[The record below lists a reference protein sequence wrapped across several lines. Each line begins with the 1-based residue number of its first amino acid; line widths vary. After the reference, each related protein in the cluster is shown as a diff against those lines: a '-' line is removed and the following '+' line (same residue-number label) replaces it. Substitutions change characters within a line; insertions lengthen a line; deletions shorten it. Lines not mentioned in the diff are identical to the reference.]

1 LSRVDPQTNSS
12 FRIEIDGVIQGFFSE
27 VTIPDS
33 SSDPIEFR
41 NGDDPLSV
49 RKIPGLIKNSNI
61 VLKWGI
67 TDSMELFEWYE
78 DTIIKGKMQR
88 KNVSI
93 ILLNELQDEVARW
106 NFFECWPTKLVAPD
120 LNATGNEIA
129 IETLEIVTERMKRVR

>member
-1 LSRVDPQTNSS
+1 MSRVDPQTNSS

-106 NFFECWPTKLVAPD
+106 NFFECWPTKLDAPD

-129 IETLEIVTERMKRVR
+129 IETLEIVTERMERVR